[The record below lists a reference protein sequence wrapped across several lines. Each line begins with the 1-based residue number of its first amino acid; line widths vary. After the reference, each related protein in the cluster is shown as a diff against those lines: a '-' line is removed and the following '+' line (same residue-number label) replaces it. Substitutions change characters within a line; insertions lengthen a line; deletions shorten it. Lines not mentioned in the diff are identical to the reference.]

1 RLIEMLG
8 FDYFTLLDHL
18 TIARSRKHIEKY
30 YGTTETGK
38 FPTRLKP
45 INIKPD
51 VDRAGE
57 FRSIREINDE
67 IRRLNLAA
75 YAPLR
80 YVLPHK
86 QAAYDEK
93 YSTGVRGGTGFFR
106 QKDREESLI
115 HLLRV
120 NVLKRM
126 ESSVVSFALTVERQL
141 RDVEATLRRIEA
153 QAEELE
159 EIDIGDIDI
168 DDPTFESLLVGR
180 KVKVLLS
187 DVDIVR
193 WKQDLLEDRNRLAT
207 LLAAAREISPERDAK
222 LAALREVITNK
233 HRQPINQ
240 GNRKVIVFT
249 AFADTANY
257 LFEQLAPWAR
267 ETLG

>member
-93 YSTGVRGGTGFFR
+93 YSTGVRGGEGFFR
-106 QKDREESLI
+106 QADREESLI

-120 NVLKRM
+120 NLLKRM
-126 ESSVVSFALTVERQL
+126 ESGVSAFALTLQRQL
-141 RDVEATLRRIEA
+141 KDVENTLAQIESHA
-153 QAEELE
+153 DALE
-159 EIDIGDIDI
+159 ETDIADVEI
-168 DDPTFESLLVGR
+168 DDPLFDTLLVGR
-180 KVKVLLS
+180 KVKVLLG
-187 DVDIVR
+187 DVDLIR
-193 WKQDLLEDRNRLAT
+193 WKQALQEDRNRLTA
-207 LLAAAREISPERDAK
+207 LLAAAREVDATRDAK
-222 LAALREVITNK
+222 LAALRSMIARKCAE
-233 HRQPINQ
+233 PIN
-240 GNRKVIVFT
+240 T
-249 AFADTANY
+249 HD
-257 LFEQLAPWAR
+257 
-267 ETLG
+267 